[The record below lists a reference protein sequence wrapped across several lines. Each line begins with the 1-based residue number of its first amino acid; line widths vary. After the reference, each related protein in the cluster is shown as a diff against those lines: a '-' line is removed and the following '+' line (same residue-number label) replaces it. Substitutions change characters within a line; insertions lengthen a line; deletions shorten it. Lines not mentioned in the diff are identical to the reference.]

1 MCNPSTLLSCQFSS
15 MMSVSIFSVML
26 DPSRLPQ
33 RRNTAAR
40 LATRMGIRMASRV
53 AKPRARLGREAK
65 QRAVMGQGA
74 LAQSPLA

>member
-1 MCNPSTLLSCQFSS
+1 

-53 AKPRARLGREAK
+53 AKPRARLGRGAK
-65 QRAVMGQGA
+65 RKAVTHLGV
-74 LAQSPLA
+74 LAQSAQA